1 MRISKYHGTGNDF
14 VMVEDLDDVLDL
26 SPAFV
31 AASCDRHRGVG
42 GDGLIRIVRGDR
54 DGGPGADFFMDYVNA
69 DGRPAEMCGNG
80 IRCLA
85 KYVFERGL
93 TTATE
98 LAVDT
103 RDGLK
108 RLTLH
113 VDRTAGE
120 VRGVTVD
127 MGRPTLER
135 AAVPMAGGQPGD
147 RFTLSPLDAAGRTW
161 TASAVSMG
169 NPHCVLF
176 LDEGDDLSSIDVPGI
191 GRSIEHLPLFP
202 NRTNVEFVTVPDG
215 SRLRIRIW
223 ERGVGE
229 TLACGTGACA
239 ALVAAAVGGL
249 TGRSAQVEVPGGVLG
264 VDWRDDDRVLLSGPA
279 TFVFDAELSDEW
291 ARVAGLPGIP
301 TATASRKGA

>member
-14 VMVEDLDDVLDL
+14 VMVEDLDGALDL

-31 AASCDRHRGVG
+31 AAACDRHRGVG
-42 GDGLIRIVRGDR
+42 GDGLIRILQGDR

-85 KYVFERGL
+85 KYVFDRGL

-113 VDRTAGE
+113 VDRATGG
-120 VRGVTVD
+120 VREVTVD
-127 MGRPTLER
+127 MGQPTLER

-176 LDEGDDLSSIDVPGI
+176 LDEGDDLSSIDVPGV
-191 GRSIEHLPLFP
+191 GRTIEYLPLFP

-239 ALVAAAVGGL
+239 ALVAAAAGGL
-249 TGRSAQVEVPGGVLG
+249 TGRSAQVEVPGGVLR